1 VNKVIQKPD
10 RWDFD
15 KPEQYRD
22 AMGKYDNHMRKNKM
36 NAIVG
41 GTFAT
46 LIGLT
51 ALTVIGGSWYTV
63 GEGYRGV
70 TLRNG
75 AVVGTAEPG
84 LGFKMPI
91 IDSVVD
97 ISVQSQAQLY
107 ENILAYSRD
116 QQTAG
121 LSLSVN
127 YRLPADQVET
137 IYREYGG
144 EAGVISRLLDRQV
157 LEEVKNVFG
166 KFNAS
171 TAIQERERLA
181 AEVQMAIQKAV
192 IGPII
197 VESVQIENID
207 FSDAYEQSIE
217 ARMLAEV
224 EVQKVRQNAE
234 REKVTAEITVIQ
246 AQAEADAQ
254 LARATAEAEAT
265 RIRGEAEASAIKA
278 KAEALKDNAGLIALT
293 QAERWNGQLPTTMI
307 PGSTVPFMDVAT
319 KPAQ

>member
-1 VNKVIQKPD
+1 MREPD
-10 RWDFD
+10 RYDF
-15 KPEQYRD
+15 KTRAEYEKAMEEYKQYE
-22 AMGKYDNHMRKNKM
+22 RKKKM

-41 GTFAT
+41 AGAAVV
-46 LIGLT
+46 IGLT
-51 ALTVIGGSWYTV
+51 ALTVLGGSWYTV

-97 ISVQSQAQLY
+97 ISVQSQAQMY
-107 ENILAYSRD
+107 ENVLAYSRD

-121 LSLSVN
+121 LNISVN

-144 EAGVISRLLDRQV
+144 EAGVVARLLDRQV

-166 KFNAS
+166 KFNAA

-192 IGPII
+192 VGPII

-207 FSDAYEQSIE
+207 FSDAYENSIE
-217 ARMLAEV
+217 QRMLAEV
-224 EVQKVRQNAE
+224 EVQKVKQNAE

-254 LARATAEAEAT
+254 LARATAEAEAV
-265 RIRGEAEASAIKA
+265 RIRGEAEAAAIEA
-278 KAEALKDNAGLIALT
+278 KGAALRDNPSLIDLV
-293 QAERWNGQLPTTMI
+293 QAERWNGTLPTTMI
-307 PGSTVPFMDVAT
+307 PGDTVPFMNVGTAG
-319 KPAQ
+319 Q

>member
-1 VNKVIQKPD
+1 MIQKPD

-22 AMGKYDNHMRKNKM
+22 AMGKYDNHIRKNKM

-207 FSDAYEQSIE
+207 FSDAYENSIE

-224 EVQKVRQNAE
+224 EVKKVRQNAE

>member
-1 VNKVIQKPD
+1 VIQKPD

-22 AMGKYDNHMRKNKM
+22 AMGKYDNHIRKNKM

>member
-1 VNKVIQKPD
+1 MNLMQKPE
-10 RWDFD
+10 RYNFD
-15 KPEQYRD
+15 TKAEYETALKQYNE
-22 AMGKYDNHMRKNKM
+22 KLRKIKM
-36 NAIVG
+36 NAIFG
-41 GTFAT
+41 GTIAT
-46 LIGLT
+46 VIGLT

-63 GEGYRGV
+63 NEGYRGV
-70 TLRNG
+70 QLRNG
-75 AVVGTAEPG
+75 AVIGTADPG
-84 LGFKMPI
+84 LGFKLPI
-91 IDSVVD
+91 IESVID

-121 LSLSVN
+121 LNLSVN
-127 YRLPADQVET
+127 YRFPADQVET

-166 KFNAS
+166 KFNAA

-181 AEVQMAIQKAV
+181 AEVQMAIQRAV

-234 REKVTAEITVIQ
+234 REKVQAEIVVTQ
-246 AQAEADAQ
+246 AQAQADAQ
-254 LARATAEAEAT
+254 LAQAKAAAEAT
-265 RIRGEAEASAIKA
+265 RLRGDAEADAIRA
-278 KAEALKDNAGLIALT
+278 KADALRDNAGLIALT
-293 QAERWNGQLPTTMI
+293 QAERWDGKLPTTMI
-307 PGSTVPFMDVAT
+307 PGSTVPFMNM
-319 KPAQ
+319 Q

>member
-1 VNKVIQKPD
+1 M
-10 RWDFD
+10 F
-15 KPEQYRD
+15 KPERYDFNTKAEYEAALNQY
-22 AMGKYDNHMRKNKM
+22 NERKRKMKM

-41 GTFAT
+41 GTIAT
-46 LIGLT
+46 VVGLT
-51 ALTVIGGSWYTV
+51 ALTVTGGSWYTV
-63 GEGYRGV
+63 DEGYRGV

-84 LGFKMPI
+84 LGFKIPLI
-91 IDSVVD
+91 EKVVD

-121 LSLSVN
+121 LNLSVN
-127 YRLPADQVET
+127 YRFPADQVET

-166 KFNAS
+166 KFNAA

-234 REKVTAEITVIQ
+234 REKVQAEIVVTQ
-246 AQAEADAQ
+246 AQAQADAQ
-254 LARATAEAEAT
+254 LAQAVAAAEAT
-265 RIRGEAEASAIKA
+265 RIQGEAEASAIKA
-278 KAEALKDNAGLIALT
+278 KAEALKDNAGLIALV
-293 QAERWNGQLPTTMI
+293 QAEKWNGALPTTMI
-307 PGSTVPFMDVAT
+307 PDSTVPFMDVVA

>member
-1 VNKVIQKPD
+1 
-10 RWDFD
+10 
-15 KPEQYRD
+15 
-22 AMGKYDNHMRKNKM
+22 M

-46 LIGLT
+46 IVGLA
-51 ALTVIGGSWYTV
+51 ALTVVGGSWYTV
-63 GEGYRGV
+63 DEGYRGV

-75 AVVGTAEPG
+75 AVTGTAEPG
-84 LGFKMPI
+84 LGFKMPL

-97 ISVQSQAQLY
+97 ISVQSQAQMY
-107 ENILAYSRD
+107 ENVLAYSRD

-121 LSLSVN
+121 MSLSVN
-127 YRLPADQVET
+127 YRLPADQVES

-144 EAGVISRLLDRQV
+144 ESGVVTRLLDRQV

-166 KFNAS
+166 KFNAA

-181 AEVQMAIQKAV
+181 AEVQMSIQKAV
-192 IGPII
+192 VGPII

-207 FSDAYEQSIE
+207 FSDAYENSIE

-293 QAERWNGQLPTTMI
+293 QAEKWNGQLPTTMI

>member
-1 VNKVIQKPD
+1 MQKPD

-22 AMGKYDNHMRKNKM
+22 ALVKYDNQMRKNKM
-36 NAIVG
+36 NAVVG

-46 LIGLT
+46 FIGLA
-51 ALTVIGGSWYTV
+51 ALTVVGGSWYTV
-63 GEGYRGV
+63 DEGYRGV

-75 AVVGTAEPG
+75 AVTGTAEPG
-84 LGFKMPI
+84 LGFKLPL
-91 IDSVVD
+91 IDSVID

-107 ENILAYSRD
+107 ENVLVYSRD

-121 LSLSVN
+121 LALSVN
-127 YRLPADQVET
+127 YRFPADQVET

-166 KFNAS
+166 KFNAV

-192 IGPII
+192 IGPIT

-246 AQAEADAQ
+246 AKAEADAQ
-254 LARATAEAEAT
+254 LARATAGAEAT

-293 QAERWNGQLPTTMI
+293 QAEKWNGQLPTTMI